1 MSAAG
6 RQIELPLE
14 EPPRDGDELLHRLR
28 TLGLRDTERL
38 RLTSNR
44 TVMVSFRARELRV
57 HRGYLAAPREVHAAI
72 VQLVQGRTR
81 AARQQARGVIL
92 THRVPEELSRP
103 RKPRAPGTVS
113 ERDALLVAKLT
124 LHHGRLNEQHFGSEL
139 NAIEIRLSDRMRT
152 RLGHYAVATKHGPAH
167 IAISRRHL
175 RRHGLAGALDTLLH
189 EMVHQWQAEQGLKVD
204 HGTQFKA
211 KARTVGLAE
220 YRVSRRVPRAERRAP
235 SPALRLQNLF
245 FGR

>member
-6 RQIELPLE
+6 RQIELPLD
-14 EPPRDGDELLHRLR
+14 PAPRDGDELLLRLR
-28 TLGLRDTERL
+28 ALGLRDTERL

-57 HRGYLAAPREVHAAI
+57 HRGYLSAPREVHAAI

-81 AARQQARGVIL
+81 AARQAARGVIL
-92 THRVPEELSRP
+92 AHRVPEELSRP
-103 RKPRAPGTVS
+103 RKPRSPSVVS
-113 ERDALLVAKLT
+113 ERDALLIAKLT
-124 LHHGRLNEQHFGSEL
+124 LHHGRLNELHFGSEL
-139 NAIEIRLSDRMRT
+139 KAIEIRLSDRMRT
-152 RLGHYAVATKHGPAH
+152 RLGHYAVATRHGPAH

-175 RRHGLAGALDTLLH
+175 RRGWAGALETLLH

-245 FGR
+245 FWR